1 VDSVVL
7 QEGLLPLTS
16 APRWDKIFLFLVG
29 SLAST
34 ILLKIGPIQYLEIIC
49 ILQIALLLLN
59 FLRVGLRTTWFR
71 PFLSIGVGYA
81 LFGLTS
87 IILAFASLR
96 FTFYL
101 PAERSGF
108 SEPVLITISRNVE
121 LAAVVIIMLS
131 IADIFRKEPNK
142 LRFTMRVY
150 FWTGVASAIYSYLS
164 YPLDVLNIVS
174 LGSYN
179 MDHRL
184 RGFYNEGG
192 PYGLY
197 LITIFCVGF
206 ALREQNWERRRRINV
221 GLACI
226 PLAFFM
232 AGSKSGFSAL
242 LVLMLLNGLLAR
254 SLAKRIHILCANAIG
269 MVAVLETVDIAL
281 AFRTYQKSSAAY
293 ERASHLHSQ
302 DPNFVYGRV
311 AGLFIV
317 PRMIAAHPFT
327 GVGWGNY
334 GILRNTPEYRGASS
348 WADIADTPSL
358 GLLGYAAELGIPLL
372 LFLIAITILPVIY
385 LRRLGA
391 PAYVLNLALMQP
403 LVELFG
409 AQLNLTYPWVVTSFA
424 LGLAYAIQRKQKL
437 HSSAP
442 QFQLPSTHSTSFL
455 KEANG

>member
-1 VDSVVL
+1 MDSVVL
-7 QEGLLPLTS
+7 QEGLLPITS

-49 ILQIALLLLN
+49 ILQIAFLFLN
-59 FLRVGLRTTWFR
+59 FLRSGLRTTWFR
-71 PFLSIGVGYA
+71 PFLTLGIGYG

-108 SEPVLITISRNVE
+108 SDPVLITISRNVE
-121 LAAVVIIMLS
+121 LAAIVIIMLS

-179 MDHRL
+179 IDHRL

-197 LITIFCVGF
+197 IMTVFCVGF
-206 ALREQNWERRRRINV
+206 ALREQNWDRRRRLNA

-242 LVLMLLNGLLAR
+242 LVLLLLNGLLAR
-254 SLAKRIHILCANAIG
+254 GIAKRILIISAIAIG
-269 MVAVLETVDIAL
+269 IVAVMQTTDVSSGLRA
-281 AFRTYQKSSAAY
+281 YQKSSSAY
-293 ERASHLHSQ
+293 ERASHLHAK
-302 DPNFVYGRV
+302 DPNFLYGRV
-311 AGLFIV
+311 AGAFIV
-317 PRMIAAHPFT
+317 PRMIAAHPLT

-358 GLLGYAAELGIPLL
+358 GLLGYAAELGVPLVV
-372 LFLIAITILPVIY
+372 FLIAITILPVIY
-385 LRRLGA
+385 LRRLGV
-391 PAYVLNLALMQP
+391 PAYILNLALMQP

-409 AQLNLTYPWVVTSFA
+409 AQLNHTYPWVVTSFA

-442 QFQLPSTHSTSFL
+442 QFQLSSTHSTSFL